1 MYLVNII
8 EIHKSIE
15 KRLNILEKETNI
27 KYTYESCLVKLFNLV
42 NWLANLIFDK
52 KCDAWVRLNWSS

>member
-8 EIHKSIE
+8 EIHKSID

-27 KYTYESCLVKLFNLV
+27 KYTFESCLVKLFNLV
-42 NWLANLIFDK
+42 N
-52 KCDAWVRLNWSS
+52 